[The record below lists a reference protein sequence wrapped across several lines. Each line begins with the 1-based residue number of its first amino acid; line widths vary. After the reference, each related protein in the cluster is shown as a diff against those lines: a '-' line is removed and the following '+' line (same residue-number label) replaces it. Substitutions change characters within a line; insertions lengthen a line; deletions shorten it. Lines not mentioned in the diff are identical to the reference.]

1 MWHFDKAPIDNINRY
16 GTCALY
22 AFVYTNLLA
31 VCTNRCSVC
40 TNLCSVCTVHQP
52 GCTNLRAVCSCVLS
66 APIPQERA
74 SNQYC
79 PACIQSFAI
88 DENQQKRWSISRKRF
103 QRWRQMINLK
113 AGHGDLV
120 LHFQY
125 TEQTSTSKT
134 YITYIKLIILI
145 LFFFLIIITI
155 IIWRK
160 GNDLVIRYAWK
171 AQHIHSSS
179 EAKNKFCN
187 LDFGLKLEDRIS
199 KIVIRHI
206 CIFSIKFKGRLCGL
220 MELCMRTGAGGP
232 VWQKRSFSASTV
244 SPL

>member
-1 MWHFDKAPIDNINRY
+1 M
-16 GTCALY
+16 LY
-22 AFVYTNLLA
+22 AFVCTNLFA
-31 VCTNRCSVC
+31 VC

-66 APIPQERA
+66 APIPQERV

-134 YITYIKLIILI
+134 YISRITLYHPHPLLLPPHHHHHNMKKGQWFGDQVFMKSPTYS
-145 LFFFLIIITI
+145 
-155 IIWRK
+155 
-160 GNDLVIRYAWK
+160 
-171 AQHIHSSS
+171 Q
-179 EAKNKFCN
+179 
-187 LDFGLKLEDRIS
+187 
-199 KIVIRHI
+199 
-206 CIFSIKFKGRLCGL
+206 
-220 MELCMRTGAGGP
+220 
-232 VWQKRSFSASTV
+232 Q
-244 SPL
+244 

>member
-1 MWHFDKAPIDNINRY
+1 MHLCAPICLLCAP
-16 GTCALY
+16 TCVLCAL
-22 AFVYTNLLA
+22 
-31 VCTNRCSVC
+31 CI
-40 TNLCSVCTVHQP
+40 NLCSVCAVHQP

-66 APIPQERA
+66 APIPQERV

-134 YITYIKLIILI
+134 YISRITLIILI

-179 EAKNKFCN
+179 EAKK
-187 LDFGLKLEDRIS
+187 S
-199 KIVIRHI
+199 SVIWI
-206 CIFSIKFKGRLCGL
+206 LG
-220 MELCMRTGAGGP
+220 
-232 VWQKRSFSASTV
+232 WY
-244 SPL
+244 